1 MSGNIMNAAVMGM
14 NAQSSWL
21 ATISQNIAN
30 SSTTG
35 YKDAE
40 TEFNSLVDQ
49 SSPSNYSAGGVSTTR
64 PGGAAYARPATHSPR
79 TQT

>member
-1 MSGNIMNAAVMGM
+1 MNSSVMGM
-14 NAQSSWL
+14 NAQTNWL

-40 TEFNSLVDQ
+40 TEFSSLVDQ
-49 SSPSNYSAGGVSTTR
+49 S
-64 PGGAAYARPATHSPR
+64 GAVNCSGWRRRHQRCSR
-79 TQT
+79 